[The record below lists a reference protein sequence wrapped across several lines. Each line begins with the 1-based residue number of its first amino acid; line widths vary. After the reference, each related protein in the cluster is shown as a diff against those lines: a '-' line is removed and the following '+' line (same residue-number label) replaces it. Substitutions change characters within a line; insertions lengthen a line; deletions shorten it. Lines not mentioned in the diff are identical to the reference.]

1 MKKVLIVGSTSGI
14 GKVLKTLLED
24 CKYEVITFSRQSG
37 VDITDEKPLFP
48 LIEGLLDGI
57 VYCPG
62 TINLKPFSSLSIED
76 FQKDLAINFLGA
88 VKVIEH
94 YLKQLTEGASIV
106 MFSSVAAR
114 KGFIYHSSIASAKGA
129 VEGFVKSFAQ
139 EMAPKIRINAI
150 APSLTETPLSTFLT
164 SDPKKRELSIKKHP
178 LGRLGTPQDMAY
190 MAEYLLSDKSSFIT
204 GQVIGVDGG
213 I

>member
-1 MKKVLIVGSTSGI
+1 MKKVLVVGSTSGI
-14 GKVLKTLLED
+14 GKELKNLLED
-24 CKYEVITFSRQSG
+24 CSYEVVSFSRQSG

-48 LIEGLLDGI
+48 LIDGFLDAI

-62 TINLKPFSSLSIED
+62 TINLKPFASLTIED
-76 FQKDLAINFLGA
+76 FQKDFAVNFLGA
-88 VKVIEH
+88 VKVIQH

-106 MFSSVAAR
+106 LFSSVAVR

-129 VEGFVKSFAQ
+129 IEGFVKSFAQ

-164 SDPKKRELSIKKHP
+164 SDLKKREVSIKKHP

-190 MAEYLLSDKSSFIT
+190 IAEYLVSDKSSFIT